1 MQTTRSIV
9 ALSALSLVAL
19 ATSAANASVTVAA
32 GQAQIISAPP
42 SCLPGALSGF
52 NAFAWNEQTNV
63 SLANLPVD
71 MINNPGSS
79 SSAISGFVGGS
90 FDSHFISYENIPG
103 VISASGSFTFSGT
116 IAAVIF
122 TQPLLD
128 ITDAPLG
135 AGSTI
140 YPTGYTFRGLNST
153 SSFTLNNNLLT
164 FNFVTFTPT
173 TDVIQL
179 RVLTHTVPAP
189 GASLALAAAGLV
201 TLRRRRK

>member
-1 MQTTRSIV
+1 MQITRSIV

-19 ATSAANASVTVAA
+19 ATSAASASVTLAA
-32 GQAQIISAPP
+32 GQAQIISPPP
-42 SCLPGALSGF
+42 SCVPGALSGF

-63 SLANLPVD
+63 SLTNLPVD
-71 MINNPGSS
+71 MTNNPGSS
-79 SSAISGFVGGS
+79 GSAISGFVGGA
-90 FDSHFISYENIPG
+90 FDSHFIHYENIPG
-103 VISASGSFTFSGT
+103 VISASGSFTFSSN
-116 IAAVIF
+116 IIAVIF

-128 ITDAPLG
+128 LTDSPLG
-135 AGSTI
+135 IGSTI

-179 RVLTHTVPAP
+179 RVLTHVPTP
-189 GASLALAAAGLV
+189 GASLALSAAGIL

>member
-1 MQTTRSIV
+1 MQTSRSIV
-9 ALSALSLVAL
+9 ALSALSLAAL
-19 ATSAANASVTVAA
+19 ATSAASASVTFAA
-32 GQAQIISAPP
+32 GQAQIISPPP
-42 SCLPGALSGF
+42 SCIPGALSGF

-63 SLANLPVD
+63 TLTNQPVD

-79 SSAISGFVGGS
+79 GSAVSGFVSGP

-103 VISASGSFTFSGT
+103 VVSATGSFTFSGN
-116 IAAVIF
+116 IIAVIF

-179 RVLTHTVPAP
+179 RVLTHSVPTP
-189 GASLALAAAGLV
+189 GASLALGTAGIL

>member
-19 ATSAANASVTVAA
+19 ATSAANASVNLAL

-42 SCLPGALSGF
+42 SCMPGALSGF

-63 SLANLPVD
+63 SLTNLPVD

-79 SSAISGFVGGS
+79 GSAVSGFVGGT

-173 TDVIQL
+173 SDVIQL
-179 RVLTHTVPAP
+179 RVLTHVPTP
-189 GASLALAAAGLV
+189 GASLALGAAGLV